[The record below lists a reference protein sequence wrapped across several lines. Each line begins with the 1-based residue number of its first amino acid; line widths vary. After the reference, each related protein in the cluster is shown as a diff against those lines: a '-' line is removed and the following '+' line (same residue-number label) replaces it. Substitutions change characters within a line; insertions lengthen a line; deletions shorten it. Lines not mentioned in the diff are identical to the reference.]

1 MVMHFID
8 HTYDMEDDGATPF
21 IISSRYGASVRFTVA
36 RGKAVRLVPLLATS
50 SSFERW
56 DVRQRRVEGLTP

>member
-50 SSFERW
+50 SSFER
-56 DVRQRRVEGLTP
+56 